1 MCAMPRRVRKLLF
14 RYFREVASFFPT
26 IKFFSLSAVKRAMQP
41 ILESLLDR
49 AGKLNGK
56 ATSTV
61 PKPKIPDNDIEPS
74 GHNSTRPNEALFI
87 NIIPEELNILQ
98 QFCSKN
104 NMPWRTPVVSNSKDQ
119 EIVTANKSISQELTL
134 AIEMYN
140 SSLPWIYQQNSFY
153 INLFAYDIA
162 WQWQPNMIGFMSY
175 PISKLNAG
183 SGNVSLKNCTGDKAN
198 CILSSTVITALW
210 RTVLAQVI
218 DGKSITFNFIAFSN

>member
-1 MCAMPRRVRKLLF
+1 
-14 RYFREVASFFPT
+14 
-26 IKFFSLSAVKRAMQP
+26 MQP

-49 AGKLNGK
+49 SGKLNGK
-56 ATSTV
+56 ATFTV

-87 NIIPEELNILQ
+87 NIVPEELDILQ
-98 QFCSKN
+98 QFCNKN
-104 NMPWRTPVVSNSKDQ
+104 NMPWRTPESNSKDQ

-134 AIEMYN
+134 AIDMYN

-198 CILSSTVITALW
+198 CILSSTVITSLW
-210 RTVLAQVI
+210 WTV
-218 DGKSITFNFIAFSN
+218 

>member
-1 MCAMPRRVRKLLF
+1 MVKLQKLLLCCLLQNVC
-14 RYFREVASFFPT
+14 YASEGKKSIFLDILESYIFFLN
-26 IKFFSLSAVKRAMQP
+26 IFSMSAVERAMQP

-87 NIIPEELNILQ
+87 NIIPEELDILQ
-98 QFCSKN
+98 QFCNKN
-104 NMPWRTPVVSNSKDQ
+104 NMPWRTPASNSKDQ

-134 AIEMYN
+134 AIDMYN

-198 CILSSTVITALW
+198 CILSSTVITSLW
-210 RTVLAQVI
+210 WTV
-218 DGKSITFNFIAFSN
+218 

>member
-1 MCAMPRRVRKLLF
+1 MSEVERV
-14 RYFREVASFFPT
+14 
-26 IKFFSLSAVKRAMQP
+26 MQP

-56 ATSTV
+56 ATSTI

-87 NIIPEELNILQ
+87 NIIPEELDILQ
-98 QFCSKN
+98 QFCNKN
-104 NMPWRTPVVSNSKDQ
+104 NMPWRTPASNSKDQ
-119 EIVTANKSISQELTL
+119 EAMTANKSISQELTL

-183 SGNVSLKNCTGDKAN
+183 SGNVSLKNCTGDRAN
-198 CILSSTVITALW
+198 CILSSTVITPLW
-210 RTVLAQVI
+210 RTV
-218 DGKSITFNFIAFSN
+218 

>member
-1 MCAMPRRVRKLLF
+1 M
-14 RYFREVASFFPT
+14 
-26 IKFFSLSAVKRAMQP
+26 SAVERAMQP

-49 AGKLNGK
+49 VGKLNGK
-56 ATSTV
+56 ATSTI

-87 NIIPEELNILQ
+87 NIFPEELDILQ
-98 QFCSKN
+98 KFCNKN
-104 NMPWRTPVVSNSKDQ
+104 NMPWRTPASNSKDQ

-183 SGNVSLKNCTGDKAN
+183 SGNVSLKNCTGEKAN
-198 CILSSTVITALW
+198 CILSSTVIT
-210 RTVLAQVI
+210 I
-218 DGKSITFNFIAFSN
+218 Y

>member
-1 MCAMPRRVRKLLF
+1 MSAMPRRVRK
-14 RYFREVASFFPT
+14 ASFQIFLGSCIFFPNNY
-26 IKFFSLSAVKRAMQP
+26 ILFFLSAVERAMQP
-41 ILESLLDR
+41 ILESLSDR

-56 ATSTV
+56 ATSTI

-87 NIIPEELNILQ
+87 NIIPEELDILQ

-104 NMPWRTPVVSNSKDQ
+104 NMPWRKPASNSKDQ

-198 CILSSTVITALW
+198 CILSSTVITPLW
-210 RTVLAQVI
+210 RTV
-218 DGKSITFNFIAFSN
+218 